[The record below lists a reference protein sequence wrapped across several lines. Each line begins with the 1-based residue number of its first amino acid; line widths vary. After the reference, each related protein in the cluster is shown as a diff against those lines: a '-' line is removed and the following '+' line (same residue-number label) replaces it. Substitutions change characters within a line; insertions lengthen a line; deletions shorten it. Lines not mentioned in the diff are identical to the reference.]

1 MATTVHVGQIADYV
15 NFDNNV
21 QVHGGM
27 LRIQSMPLWYPEFTN
42 LWNMGMQHGN
52 HRHFSHIYMPEGT
65 AEHQAQL
72 FCQPVGIPEFAIIKE
87 QIGMALPTSILQA
100 ELIQEFAYVMME

>member
-1 MATTVHVGQIADYV
+1 
-15 NFDNNV
+15 
-21 QVHGGM
+21 
-27 LRIQSMPLWYPEFTN
+27 
-42 LWNMGMQHGN
+42 
-52 HRHFSHIYMPEGT
+52 MPEGT

-72 FCQPVGIPEFAIIKE
+72 FCQPVGIPEFTIIKE